1 MEAARRQSYD
11 PDHTPH
17 PVMTATTAFEPL
29 RKLLPPALVAA
40 STRIALRKGTH
51 LFLRRQR
58 PRNIYF
64 VATGEIV
71 LERMGEQGKAVV
83 LQRIRHGFVA
93 EASLQS
99 GSYHCDG
106 LVTADGEAVALPMEA
121 LRSELA
127 EDPEFALR
135 WIGMLNGEVRRLRAQ
150 CERLSLRGVGERLL
164 HLIESEGVEGRLAV
178 TSGLKSLATELAV
191 THEALYRAV
200 AELEA
205 NHVVVREPGAISLRR
220 P

>member
-1 MEAARRQSYD
+1 MTDAIALPAA
-11 PDHTPH
+11 
-17 PVMTATTAFEPL
+17 L
-29 RKLLPPALVAA
+29 RKLLAPTLLAA
-40 STRIALRKGTH
+40 STGVRLRKGER
-51 LFLRRQR
+51 LFLQRQR
-58 PRNIYF
+58 PRHMYF
-64 VATGEIV
+64 VASGEIV
-71 LERMGEQGKAVV
+71 LERIGAQGNAVV

-106 LVTADGEAVALPMEA
+106 LVTADGEAVALPLEA
-121 LRSELA
+121 LKTELA
-127 EDPEFALR
+127 RDPDFALR

-164 HLIESEGVEGRLAV
+164 HLVESEGIDGRLAV
-178 TSGLKSLATELAV
+178 ASGLKSLATELAV

-200 AELEA
+200 ATLEKEKII
-205 NHVVVREPGAISLRR
+205 VRTPGGISLRR